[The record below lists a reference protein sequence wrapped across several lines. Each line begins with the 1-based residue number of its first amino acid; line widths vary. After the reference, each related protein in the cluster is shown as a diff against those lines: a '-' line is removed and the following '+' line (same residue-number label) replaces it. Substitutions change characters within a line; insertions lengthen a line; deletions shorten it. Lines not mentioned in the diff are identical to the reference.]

1 MNSYTSLAYASA
13 GEMLFGTAQHPVL
26 AGHNVAI
33 GGGAVLPEVKFTLPS
48 MLIRNETLSEVRT
61 LYRDIATQVLQKAV
75 NLQQP
80 ALVLEFEQLYEMT
93 LHPAWGATITG
104 DLKTVMK
111 ECRQSIFAVGD
122 RLDLPAGSLLH
133 LVGEKLKISR
143 TTLELLEEHGFVEGI
158 KIAKSVDRGALET
171 WPKEKLVQV
180 AAEMKRTEEFTYE
193 LKGGG
198 TCHGN

>member
-1 MNSYTSLAYASA
+1 MIADPKDLA
-13 GEMLFGTAQHPVL
+13 
-26 AGHNVAI
+26 NVSMMSI
-33 GGGAVLPEVKFTLPS
+33 TL
-48 MLIRNETLSEVRT
+48 LKEQEEKLS
-61 LYRDIATQVLQKAV
+61 K
-75 NLQQP
+75 
-80 ALVLEFEQLYEMT
+80 EFEREVSRVAELFAPRLNELQEAIKK
-93 LHPAWGATITG
+93 HEKS
-104 DLKTVMK
+104 LKTVMK

-180 AAEMKRTEEFTYE
+180 AAEMKPTEEFTYE
-193 LKGGG
+193 LKGDRDA
-198 TCHGN
+198 TETDQ